1 MSRRVIPAT
10 TTADSATT
18 STFAVLP
25 VGSFEQHG
33 PYLPLGIAPTPS
45 VPQPSPAP
53 ASLPAQ
59 NTTTTT
65 TTTVVAALRR
75 ELQRQRP
82 TIRPKSQD

>member
-59 NTTTTT
+59 NTNTTT
-65 TTTVVAALRR
+65 VAALRR

-82 TIRPKSQD
+82 PIRPKSQD